1 MADRKTPRPPR
12 PKTGAAAVAAP
23 IRRAAAGLSMTEE
36 PSSFVSALE
45 QGAPG
50 GRGHA

>member
-1 MADRKTPRPPR
+1 M
-12 PKTGAAAVAAP
+12 AAP
-23 IRRAAAGLSMTEE
+23 VRRAAADLSMTEE
-36 PSSFVSALE
+36 PSSFLSALE